1 MKIDW
6 SNEYRKRDTER
17 GEGGR
22 YELYAPG
29 QSLVG
34 KKVIIIMQRCT
45 SLEISGESHL
55 KEGVSNAAMATLTFY
70 IIREKKWE

>member
-17 GEGGR
+17 ERRR

>member
-17 GEGGR
+17 EGGR
-22 YELYAPG
+22 HELYAPG

>member
-17 GEGGR
+17 EGGR

>member
-1 MKIDW
+1 MQK
-6 SNEYRKRDTER
+6 ER
-17 GEGGR
+17 ERER
-22 YELYAPG
+22 YEVYAPG

-55 KEGVSNAAMATLTFY
+55 KERVSNAARVTFY
-70 IIREKKWE
+70 IIREKK